1 MGVDTDDWDIAL
13 KNTLRQAPDVILL
26 GEIRDKETMEFAV
39 AFAETGHLAVATLHA
54 NSANQA
60 LDRIINFFPQER
72 KNQLLQDLSL
82 NLKSV
87 VSQRLL
93 RKPDGKGR
101 VAAIEILLNSP
112 LVSDLIMKGEVHG
125 LKEIMAKSNDLGMK
139 TFDQALFELYEKGKI
154 NYDEAM
160 RNADSQ
166 NELRLRIKLESKL
179 TEEKD
184 LMADLGGL
192 ALKDKEEI

>member
-1 MGVDTDDWDIAL
+1 
-13 KNTLRQAPDVILL
+13 
-26 GEIRDKETMEFAV
+26 
-39 AFAETGHLAVATLHA
+39 
-54 NSANQA
+54 
-60 LDRIINFFPQER
+60 
-72 KNQLLQDLSL
+72 
-82 NLKSV
+82 
-87 VSQRLL
+87 
-93 RKPDGKGR
+93 
-101 VAAIEILLNSP
+101 
-112 LVSDLIMKGEVHG
+112 MKGEVHG

-139 TFDQALFELYEKGKI
+139 TFDQALFELYEKSKI